1 MTVDGKISR
10 SEFDRVYG
18 DAVDREAVASE
29 DFAALDEA
37 DGELDG
43 AIDLGSDRFA
53 GIETADELA
62 SLIENHAPG
71 SAARLRQP
79 NLQSFN
85 QAASRLGLIGARRDI
100 EPAAEG
106 STDGADPRAEITDR
120 AINLGL
126 NESGQPRYSLGTHQG
141 PRRWWVAGERVEYEN
156 GTPLFPET
164 EPGRLRSELDAMF
177 ALTLVDG
184 VPDPELVAHM
194 IERLEA
200 VPREH
205 RRLVEHVLQQ
215 GVRGEEDLDPAS
227 TGRAIY
233 EMVDVFGDQALAV
246 SRLFTE
252 TPRDRLVA
260 AELSRTTVGL
270 FTEEQQLNQE
280 LAALRRRH
288 TRDGLLDR
296 QAYMDD
302 LRAIAVSYALRP
314 NGQMESLNAML
325 NWELSSVM
333 GTEEMI
339 TQGITYPDGAAASA
353 TAALSSAYAEHGTAQ
368 FMMWFGTLFSDVDPV
383 DGDSVIDVLQ
393 GNLASSQQVG
403 ALVWNYLEM
412 TRGGEWSEMTPIIP
426 PSEAAFPLANA
437 EVGLRN
443 VGRFR
448 NTLAAHFR
456 MTPDQVARLD
466 SILGVGPATFNSQ
479 LATGRTPD
487 GAIGLIPPRLR
498 NVIYMDELPGLSD
511 PSRFAFSDADGPAA
525 RAELERRAEEQA
537 ALGLGVFYGDRVP
550 SGSFAWVVNEIGG
563 RDGAL
568 TDGRH
573 FVYDGERWSPVFEVG
588 TLADVRETTPPGSYA
603 YVRRLGEDDEDVAYG
618 GMVRHG
624 SGDRVER
631 LDRELFNYDD
641 ALVYGARYADHRG
654 TSAPR
659 YPAPGTEFGEHD
671 YSNVRL
677 AGHLEAS
684 IASFLEHEPAVYHPQ
699 HPERLAPYTRQIEAL
714 AARLEA
720 GAALTTQVGDRRYL
734 ETDAAERR
742 AAQLDAL
749 TEQLNLVESA
759 LSAAI
764 SDLEMVSGL
773 SGHPTMGGMG
783 VRDVLWNIDDI
794 SEQRIAVQ
802 RALAAIGDLRG
813 REGDV
818 AVGSR
823 LHQML
828 GLRQMPPEDYYRWSE
843 ADQQAIDTD
852 IGYLRLSQGA
862 ASPELQMAAQILAGS
877 GSDREAFM
885 RAFLTDGYGREVA
898 PGLPEYAAAHHR
910 YRVGL
915 GAREPISP
923 QAAAEL
929 STERG
934 PHGLSPLEQTFLR
947 ALLGSRYVEPT
958 EGNPQGSQAQLV
970 LTRAIQNYEGSSLTT
985 LLEDSPYLGIAPSVM
1000 HSEEQVAANAAA
1012 LGFEPTS
1019 TTLRMVQQALRLR
1032 AIRGDGERL
1041 RSEGTDHIVD
1051 VFGDMLNAMTPDEQA
1066 AFRATY
1072 NAIATQQHSES
1083 PDAFMELVQMLGPA
1097 DRGSNWF
1104 SAETEAAIRD
1114 AVAFDVTPT
1123 GWSVT
1128 GVVGEMFDLAG
1139 EAVAD
1144 VNARQSIQDIM
1155 RQSQAVFTLAS
1166 YDASEEVVEEV
1177 TRMLYW
1183 QRATVV
1189 GERQFLNRTTTGIE
1203 DRYEEYIAAA
1213 SSVRSL
1219 QSRIAGLDDNA
1230 ANYELRVGELQAELG
1245 RSVDQLAEQATRLRA
1260 SFDSFWGE
1268 REELLEIYGEVAMA
1282 PVGVAGLVVTGG
1294 ASGAARLGV
1303 TGTQIIRRGVQAA
1316 ERTRRFAMLSIQQAA
1331 HPRYWAYAG
1340 LARAS
1345 AMSVG
1350 GLDTSTFRDE
1360 ALLGATMYGAG
1371 SVAFLGLAH
1380 ILSPAARYAGHAFA
1394 PSHRIDPAQ
1403 YTDFALAMR
1412 PMSHREPGVAALIAA
1427 LDPRRPNNP
1436 IPPEFSRFLGRAG
1449 ISDARF
1455 ERRLREFQQS
1465 AIEAD
1470 VASQLSIAE
1479 LRTAA
1484 LLSILADDGV
1494 SNTGNAATRAAVV
1507 RDGLIHLQLDL
1518 AARARPG
1525 HPRSPYLDAFSGTL
1539 RQDLE
1544 PAELDLLTATAA
1556 SYRDEGARLID
1567 SARPNLGSAEAQDL
1581 MLRAQSSYRDAYAVF
1596 SQLGRTNGDPHLSG
1610 EALVM
1615 GVISGPRAS
1624 PSADVWV
1631 SNIGRLIDDT
1641 EVRFRAFYDSGA
1653 RSIDRTLFPDADSY
1667 VSYHMQTLRDRALR
1681 DLGIMMESAAID
1693 EAHVQAL
1700 RRLLEREIR

>member
-18 DAVDREAVASE
+18 DAVDRDEVVSE
-29 DFAALDEA
+29 DFEALDEA
-37 DGELDG
+37 DGATDD

-53 GIETADELA
+53 GIETTDDLA
-62 SLIENHAPG
+62 RLIENHAPG

-79 NLQSFN
+79 NLPSFN
-85 QAASRLGLIGARRDI
+85 AAVSRLGLIGARPEVAPGI
-100 EPAAEG
+100 EGDPN
-106 STDGADPRAEITDR
+106 DADPRAEITDR

-126 NESGQPRYSLGTHQG
+126 NESGQPRYSMGTHEG

-156 GTPLFPET
+156 GRPDFSVGEPE
-164 EPGRLRSELDAMF
+164 RLRSELDAMF

-184 VPDPELVAHM
+184 VPDPERVAHM
-194 IERLEA
+194 IGRLEA

-205 RRLVEHVLQQ
+205 RRLVEHILQQ
-215 GVRGEEDLDPAS
+215 GVRGAQDLDPAS
-227 TGRAIY
+227 TERAIH

-246 SRLFTE
+246 SGLFTE

-288 TRDGLLDR
+288 TRDGGLDR
-296 QAYMDD
+296 HAYIDD

-314 NGQMESLNAML
+314 NGEMESLNAML
-325 NWELSSVM
+325 NWELSSVL
-333 GTEEMI
+333 GTEEMV

-353 TAALSSAYAEHGTAQ
+353 AAALSSAYAEHGTAQ
-368 FMMWFGTLFSDVDPV
+368 FMMWFGTLFSDIDPV

-393 GNLASSQQVG
+393 SNLASSQQVG

-426 PSEAAFPLANA
+426 PAEAAFPLANA

-456 MTPDQVARLD
+456 MTADQAARLD
-466 SILGVGPATFNSQ
+466 SILGVGPATFNSE
-479 LATGRTPD
+479 LATAQTSHAELGS
-487 GAIGLIPPRLR
+487 IPLRPR
-498 NVIYMDELPGLSD
+498 NVIYMDEMPGLSD
-511 PSRFAFSDADGPAA
+511 PARFAFSDEDNAA
-525 RAELERRAEEQA
+525 ERTELERRAEEQA
-537 ALGLGVFYGDRVP
+537 ALGLQMYYGDRVSP
-550 SGSFAWVVNEIGG
+550 GSFAWVVNEIGG

-568 TDGRH
+568 THGRH
-573 FVYDGERWSPVFEVG
+573 FVYDGEGWSPVFEVG
-588 TLADVRETTPPGSYA
+588 ALSDVRETSPPGSYA
-603 YVRRLGEDDEDVAYG
+603 YVRRMGEDDDDVAYG
-618 GMVRHG
+618 GMVRHSRG
-624 SGDRVER
+624 GVVEP
-631 LDRELFNYDD
+631 LDREVFNYDR
-641 ALVYGARYADHRG
+641 ALAYGARYADHSG
-654 TSAPR
+654 ASTPR

-671 YSNVRL
+671 YSNVRV

-684 IASFLEHEPAVYHPQ
+684 IASFLELEPAVYRPQ

-714 AARLEA
+714 AGRLEA

-734 ETDAAERR
+734 ETDEAERR
-742 AAQLDAL
+742 AGQLDTLAR
-749 TEQLNLVESA
+749 QLSLVESA

-764 SDLEMVSGL
+764 SDLDMVSAL
-773 SGHPTMGGMG
+773 SGHPTMGGIG
-783 VRDVLWNIDDI
+783 ARDVLWNIEDI
-794 SEQRIAVQ
+794 SAQRIAVQ

-823 LHQML
+823 LNQML
-828 GLRQMPPEDYYRWSE
+828 GLRQMPPEGYYRWSE
-843 ADQQAIDTD
+843 SDQSAIDFD
-852 IGYLRLSQGA
+852 FGYLRLNQGA

-877 GSDREAFM
+877 GSDRETFM
-885 RAFLTDGYGREVA
+885 RAFLTEGYGEEVA
-898 PGLPEYAAAHHR
+898 PGLSAHAASHHR

-923 QAAAEL
+923 EAAAEL

-947 ALLGSRYVEPT
+947 ALLGPRYVEPT
-958 EGNPQGSQAQLV
+958 EDNPQGSQAQLV

-1000 HSEEQVAANAAA
+1000 HSEEQVAANVAA
-1012 LGFEPTS
+1012 LGFEPTP

-1032 AIRGDGERL
+1032 AIRGDGDRL
-1041 RSEGTDHIVD
+1041 RSEGTDYIVE

-1066 AFRATY
+1066 AFRSTY

-1097 DRGSNWF
+1097 DRRSNWF

-1114 AVAFDVTPT
+1114 AVAFDVAPT
-1123 GWSVT
+1123 GWSMSNAVE
-1128 GVVGEMFDLAG
+1128 GMFDLAG
-1139 EAVAD
+1139 EAVVDA
-1144 VNARQSIQDIM
+1144 NARQSIQDIM

-1166 YDASEEVVEEV
+1166 YDASEAVVEEV
-1177 TRMLYW
+1177 TRMMYW

-1189 GERQFLNRTTTGIE
+1189 GEGQFLTRTTTGIE

-1213 SSVRSL
+1213 ASVRSL
-1219 QSRIAGLDDNA
+1219 QSRIDGLDA
-1230 ANYELRVGELQAELG
+1230 SETNYELRIGELQAELA
-1245 RSVDQLAEQATRLRA
+1245 RSVDQLAERATRLRA

-1282 PVGVAGLVVTGG
+1282 PVGIAGLVVTGG
-1294 ASGAARLGV
+1294 TSGVARLGV
-1303 TGTQIIRRGVQAA
+1303 SGTQLIRRGAQAA

-1340 LARAS
+1340 LARAT

-1350 GLDTSTFRDE
+1350 GLDASTFDDE
-1360 ALLGATMYGAG
+1360 ALRGAAMYGAG

-1380 ILSPAARYAGHAFA
+1380 ILSPAARYAGHALG
-1394 PSHRIDPAQ
+1394 PSHQIDPTQ
-1403 YTDFALAMR
+1403 YADFALAMR
-1412 PMSHREPGVAALIAA
+1412 PMSRQEPGVAALVSA
-1427 LDPRRPNNP
+1427 LDSARPNNP
-1436 IPPEFSRFLGRAG
+1436 TPPEFRRFLDRAG
-1449 ISDARF
+1449 ISSARF
-1455 ERRLREFQQS
+1455 EQRLREFQRS
-1465 AIEAD
+1465 AIETD
-1470 VASQLSIAE
+1470 VAAELSNAE
-1479 LRTAA
+1479 LRAAA

-1494 SNTGNAATRAAVV
+1494 SATGEGAVRAAVV
-1507 RDGLIHLQLDL
+1507 RDSLIHLQLDL
-1518 AARARPG
+1518 AVRASPG

-1539 RQDLE
+1539 RHDLE
-1544 PAELDLLTATAA
+1544 AFELDLLTAAA
-1556 SYRDEGARLID
+1556 ANYRDEGARLIA
-1567 SARPNLGSAEAQDL
+1567 SARPNLGSEEAQDL

-1596 SQLGRTNGDPHLSG
+1596 SQLGLAMGDPHLSG

-1624 PSADVWV
+1624 ANADAWV
-1631 SNIGRLIDDT
+1631 SDISRLIDDT
-1641 EVRFRAFYDSGA
+1641 EVRFRAFFDSGT
-1653 RSIDRTLFPDADSY
+1653 RSVDRTRFPDADAY
-1667 VSYHMQTLRDRALR
+1667 VSFQMQALRDRALR
-1681 DLGIMMESAAID
+1681 DLSIMMESAAID
-1693 EAHVQAL
+1693 EAHAQAL
-1700 RRLLEREIR
+1700 RRLLER